1 MKLRFLSFLL
11 LLSILLLSFSAC
23 APTHTDPISL
33 DEIPA
38 YSGSPYVE
46 INGNLPFFEQSD
58 YTTKSYE
65 TYSALDALGRCG
77 VASACIGLDIM
88 PTDERESSL
97 SSVTPSGWNQV
108 KYEGT
113 YLYHRCHLIGFQ
125 LTGENANEKNL
136 ITGTGYMNVTGMLPF
151 ENMVDDY
158 IEETGN
164 HVLYRV
170 TPIYEGN
177 NLVASGVLMEAYS
190 VEDEG
195 DGITFCVYVYNVQPG
210 ITINY
215 KTGESNN
222 DGSAFVPDDKD
233 EAIGKDEAIDKDE
246 NDDSSETNENTF
258 ILVSSTKKYH
268 KTDCTYA
275 KNAKEE
281 NKETTNQTKEEIE
294 KQGYAPCGS
303 CKP

>member
-1 MKLRFLSFLL
+1 MKRRLLSLFLL
-11 LLSILLLSFSAC
+11 ISILLLTFTAC
-23 APTHTDPISL
+23 APTQANPISL
-33 DEIPA
+33 SEIPE
-38 YSGSPYVE
+38 YSGSPYIE
-46 INGNLPFFEQSD
+46 INGNLPFFEPSD
-58 YTTKSYE
+58 YTTSSYE
-65 TYSALDALGRCG
+65 TYSPLDSLGRCG
-77 VASACIGLDIM
+77 VATACIGLDIM
-88 PTDERESSL
+88 PTEERESSL
-97 SSVTPSGWNQV
+97 TSVTPSGWNQV

-222 DGSAFVPDDKD
+222 DGSEFLPDDGKD
-233 EAIGKDEAIDKDE
+233 GNIGKDENE
-246 NDDSSETNENTF
+246 NDSTTESNKTTY
-258 ILVSSTKKYH
+258 ILVTSTKKYH
-268 KTDCTYA
+268 ESDCTYA
-275 KNAKEE
+275 KNAKDE
-281 NKETTNQTKEEIE
+281 NKESTTLSKEEIE
-294 KQGYAPCGS
+294 KQGYSPCGS